1 MLIIGLG
8 EKLRERLGR
17 LEALAA
23 LAAQNQGSGGL
34 SVAPS
39 ASSSSETGAICSS
52 TTSSN
57 HDIPADTPVA
67 PPSHSSTLSTAV
79 GCEQLDPQLEVT
91 PSDLGLWDTP
101 AYNPL
106 SNDLSMLSM
115 WDSTTTLYLQPSDTL
130 CDPTPNIQQPNSTQS
145 DETTWD
151 RISHELHNYLPST
164 AVSSVSKFNVLGNPS
179 LPFTKIHNDPLG
191 LSWTTTVHCGCSR
204 PHFQVQSCGS
214 RDSAMGQVK
223 ILTVEPSSPTAD
235 PYTNNLRVDQLCTL
249 TALLSIAMHIEIS
262 QDVLCNDDLRSPFF
276 RFHATPAD
284 ALAETNIVTAV
295 KKSFKTLKPD
305 MRPTHEQITIDH
317 HPYFDIIP
325 FPGLRNN
332 LIKRQG
338 EFNEDEFFLD
348 LLTGL
353 VCWGGAGV
361 GKRDRN
367 TSTGKVS
374 TGTPWD
380 SRSWEA
386 QQWFVQK
393 YWHLLG
399 GDEGDLVRQTEW
411 WRSMR
416 GDDPL
421 DVVEE
426 V

>member
-8 EKLRERLGR
+8 EKLRERLDR

-23 LAAQNQGSGGL
+23 LAAQNQGSGAL
-34 SVAPS
+34 PVAQS
-39 ASSSSETGAICSS
+39 TSQSSETGVICSS
-52 TTSSN
+52 TGSSEN
-57 HDIPADTPVA
+57 EIPTDFPVL
-67 PPSHSSTLSTAV
+67 PPSDTSTLST
-79 GCEQLDPQLEVT
+79 GLDCGQLYPQLEVR
-91 PSDLGLWDTP
+91 PSDLGLWDTSS
-101 AYNPL
+101 YNPL
-106 SNDLSMLSM
+106 ANDPSMLNM
-115 WDSTTTLYLQPSDTL
+115 WDPTTLSLQPNDTL
-130 CDPTPNIQQPNSTQS
+130 WCPTPNDQRSNFTRS
-145 DETTWD
+145 DEITWD
-151 RISHELHNYLPST
+151 PIAHDLHDSLLSPE
-164 AVSSVSKFNVLGNPS
+164 VSNVSESIALGNAS
-179 LPFTKIHNDPLG
+179 LPFTKIQNDPLG
-191 LSWTTTVHCGCSR
+191 LSWTTTIHCGCLR

-214 RDSAMGQVK
+214 RSSAMGQVK

-249 TALLSIAMHIEIS
+249 TALFSIAMHIKIS

-276 RFHATPAD
+276 QICATSAD
-284 ALAETNIVTAV
+284 ALAKANMVTAV

-317 HPYFDIIP
+317 SPYIDIIP

-338 EFNEDEFFLD
+338 EFDEEEFFLD

-367 TSTGKVS
+367 ASTGKVS
-374 TGTPWD
+374 TGTAWD
-380 SRSWEA
+380 PRSWEG

-399 GDEGDLVRQTEW
+399 GEEGDLVRQTEW

>member
-1 MLIIGLG
+1 
-8 EKLRERLGR
+8 
-17 LEALAA
+17 
-23 LAAQNQGSGGL
+23 
-34 SVAPS
+34 
-39 ASSSSETGAICSS
+39 
-52 TTSSN
+52 
-57 HDIPADTPVA
+57 
-67 PPSHSSTLSTAV
+67 
-79 GCEQLDPQLEVT
+79 
-91 PSDLGLWDTP
+91 
-101 AYNPL
+101 
-106 SNDLSMLSM
+106 
-115 WDSTTTLYLQPSDTL
+115 
-130 CDPTPNIQQPNSTQS
+130 
-145 DETTWD
+145 
-151 RISHELHNYLPST
+151 
-164 AVSSVSKFNVLGNPS
+164 
-179 LPFTKIHNDPLG
+179 
-191 LSWTTTVHCGCSR
+191 
-204 PHFQVQSCGS
+204 
-214 RDSAMGQVK
+214 MGQVK

-386 QQWFVQK
+386 QQWFVRK